1 LKNEKAI
8 LMPMRMLNLSG
19 TCDICG
25 NDCFYSKYNEKK
37 KNLQNILSVK
47 KAGTHIGKDR
57 CMTRGQGNRQNT
69 DGSDHQTIK
78 HLKKRTAAGAKN
90 HQHHS
95 AEKGGEGCP
104 SGLNTDAAGKKKRT
118 RKALPLYGCAWCLS

>member
-1 LKNEKAI
+1 MCE
-8 LMPMRMLNLSG
+8 
-19 TCDICG
+19 

-69 DGSDHQTIK
+69 DGSDHQIIK
-78 HLKKRTAAGAKN
+78 HLKNEQPPAPKITSTTLLRREAKGALR
-90 HQHHS
+90 
-95 AEKGGEGCP
+95 G
-104 SGLNTDAAGKKKRT
+104 
-118 RKALPLYGCAWCLS
+118 